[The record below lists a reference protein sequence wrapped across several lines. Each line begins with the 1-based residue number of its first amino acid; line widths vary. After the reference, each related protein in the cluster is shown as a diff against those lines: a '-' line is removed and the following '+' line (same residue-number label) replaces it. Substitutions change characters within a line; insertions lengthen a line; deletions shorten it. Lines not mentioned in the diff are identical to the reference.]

1 MAKKKCLT
9 PTAAKGLFIQNVIH
23 SDIFDLTQES
33 GSNLPFTYFRK
44 SLPIQPYLI
53 QHGALFVAESHK
65 GAVKVLHTGL
75 KRTKYNSIFYGDV
88 YDQLTRL
95 KSLILFQLMPG
106 ACSYTVFL
114 FVGYYPRSLTKVI
127 NEIL

>member
-1 MAKKKCLT
+1 MAKKCLT
-9 PTAAKGLFIQNVIH
+9 TATKGVFIQNAIH
-23 SDIFDLTQES
+23 KDIFDLMPEL
-33 GSNLPFTYFRK
+33 GSNLPFSYFCK

-75 KRTKYNSIFYGDV
+75 KRTKFNSIYFGDV
-88 YDQLTRL
+88 YNPLTRL

-106 ACSYTVFL
+106 ASSYTVFL